1 MYFLLTN
8 QTHQSELVVNLSQI
22 KHNIL
27 FWLLVSESNL
37 RARLLIEFAA
47 LPIVIIAVDA
57 GHIDEHVNH
66 FRAYLVVHHRDG

>member
-1 MYFLLTN
+1 M
-8 QTHQSELVVNLSQI
+8 VNLSQI

-27 FWLLVSESNL
+27 FWLFVSEPNL

-57 GHIDEHVNH
+57 GHIDEHV
-66 FRAYLVVHHRDG
+66 Y